1 MTDKKIQIICL
12 YRTFDA
18 IRDRSKKLLSFV
30 EKFSS
35 KSSDLDELEEKL
47 SVVDDL
53 RGQFLD
59 TRSKLYGLVKDED
72 LADIQEHGEEIED
85 ILDKS
90 RYKIRRQLKIAKPP
104 TKVGPDVKPES
115 ETSSSKSKLPDIPL
129 PKFDGH
135 YENWIYFRDQFKSI
149 ICRRENLDDFEK
161 LHYLRMCLCG
171 EAKHLQCNEETF
183 ASLWDALNRR
193 YENKRWLVE
202 KHLGDLFQIPHLTSE
217 NAAGLRSMLDSFLK
231 HIRALNALGI
241 PLDKM
246 SELIF
251 AQMVMMRLHPRIRRE
266 YEAELEESKLPEW
279 KELVIFLENHCR
291 MLENLECLNKSCA
304 PASTSRSTKS
314 FSPASNSRTPSS
326 NRPFAATATRER
338 SKISCFLCRQNHY
351 INQCEEFLKL
361 SPPQRIEKA
370 KSLNLCFNCLSN
382 NHSAAQCTRSLCRSC
397 QKKHHTLLHLESKQ
411 SLAVV
416 PSETIPPEQPKTQ
429 RERPSTEPSVSNTIV
444 SQACRAFPIRRQ
456 VLLNTAIIY
465 VEDALKEFHKVR
477 VLLDSGSMVNFITE
491 DCIQRLGLKKIKGSA
506 QITGVCDNTSSI
518 QYKVRTVIRST
529 TSNYETE
536 IECLVTKKITADLP
550 IEGFD
555 TTSLMIPNNLTLA
568 DPSFNVPNRID
579 VLIGADVYMS
589 ILESNRVPLHNGS
602 PVMQETL
609 FGWVIGGRVE
619 AKKPLVSAFVS
630 NENLDLLL
638 RSFWDTES
646 CGIETGFT
654 TEEDQAEQHFVETH
668 RRQEDGRYMVE
679 LPFKKGCPDLGDS
692 KQMALKRLQALDRRL
707 MRNWNLAT
715 DYADFINEYISLG
728 HMVELGPLDQYVAVP
743 GQDYF
748 LPHHAV
754 EKPDSSTTKCRVV
767 FDGSAVSSNGKSLN
781 ENLLVGPVIQPK
793 LNEIALRFR
802 VPKIAFTT
810 DIGKMYRQ
818 VHVSP
823 NHQQFQQ
830 ILWTPKMTTEPI
842 VYRLTTVTYGL
853 ASAPFQ
859 AVRAVKQLCIDE
871 AARFPEAARVVV
883 EDSYIDDIL
892 TGADTLEQA
901 VRLKDEIIGLFDS
914 GKFELHKWCS
924 NSSEFLQTLP
934 QDKIEKKLMVGE
946 KQSVKALGIVW
957 KPDEDVFMLNVDPV
971 ILGKAE
977 TTKREIL
984 SSISRFF
991 DPIGLAGPITI
1002 VVKLIMQS
1010 LWKKEKGWDEEAD
1023 QEDIDKWVAFKSQ
1036 LASLQQIKVSRCI
1049 LPFSS
1054 ATIQIH
1060 GFCDASNLAY
1070 GACVYVRSTNEN
1082 GQVNMSLVCSRS
1094 RVAPIKKASKSKR
1107 SEPDLTIPRLELCG
1121 ALLLAQLVTDTLNA
1135 LNIRT
1140 DKTVLW
1146 SDSTIALAW
1155 IARRPEQLKQFVANR
1170 VTKIQALTSTME
1182 WRHVGTNDNPADIIS
1197 RGLMPNELQNAKLW
1211 WNGPEFLQAEEPT
1224 WPTGYQEPEEVQET
1238 VSVCAEQPA
1247 ETFPIFEN
1255 ISSYRRMVRVMVWLQ
1270 RFISILKKEVDVPK
1284 TSFMSLNEKTSA
1296 VQQLV
1301 KLVQREAYPDLV
1313 RQLQQGKMIDTKHK
1327 LISLSPFID
1336 DQGVLRVGGRLRNK
1350 TCNFDMKHQYILPP
1364 YHKFTEAIIREYH
1377 RENMHSGNQLTLS
1390 MIREKFWIER
1400 GKSAVKRF
1408 SCLRCFR
1415 QKPKPLQQYM
1425 GELPTDRVELVY
1437 PFYNTGVD
1445 FCGPVYL
1452 KPAIRSTTRVKSYIC
1467 VFVCQ
1472 ATKAIHLEL
1481 VGSLTSVAFIG
1492 ALQRFVS
1499 RRGKCAKLISDNAT
1513 NFVGANND
1521 LKELHELFN
1530 SQPFLR
1536 KLQDFTEE
1544 KAIQWIY
1551 IPPRAPSFG
1560 GLWEAGVRSLKHHLC
1575 RTLGEAILT
1584 FEEMTTVLT
1593 RIEATLNSRP
1603 LCALSDD
1610 PTDYNALTPGHFLI
1624 FRPLNAVAEPDLTS
1638 ANMHSLSRWDKIK
1651 QYVQHFWRRWNVDYI
1666 HQLQQRSKWHTK
1678 VSVEVGQLVIV
1689 REDNVPPQ
1697 QWLLGR
1703 IEELFPGK
1711 DDIVRVVTVRTAR
1724 GVYKRSVSRL
1734 SLLPIKDNDIE
1745 ASNHIG

>member
-279 KELVIFLENHCR
+279 KELVTFLENHCR

-314 FSPASNSRTPSS
+314 FPPASNSRAPSS

-444 SQACRAFPIRRQ
+444 SQACRAFPIR
-456 VLLNTAIIY
+456 
-465 VEDALKEFHKVR
+465 H
-477 VLLDSGSMVNFITE
+477 
-491 DCIQRLGLKKIKGSA
+491 CIQRLGLKKIKGSA
-506 QITGVCDNTSSI
+506 QITGVCGNTSSI

-748 LPHHAV
+748 LPHHA
-754 EKPDSSTTKCRVV
+754 
-767 FDGSAVSSNGKSLN
+767 
-781 ENLLVGPVIQPK
+781 
-793 LNEIALRFR
+793 
-802 VPKIAFTT
+802 
-810 DIGKMYRQ
+810 
-818 VHVSP
+818 
-823 NHQQFQQ
+823 
-830 ILWTPKMTTEPI
+830 
-842 VYRLTTVTYGL
+842 
-853 ASAPFQ
+853 
-859 AVRAVKQLCIDE
+859 
-871 AARFPEAARVVV
+871 
-883 EDSYIDDIL
+883 
-892 TGADTLEQA
+892 
-901 VRLKDEIIGLFDS
+901 
-914 GKFELHKWCS
+914 
-924 NSSEFLQTLP
+924 
-934 QDKIEKKLMVGE
+934 DKIEKKLMVGE

-1082 GQVNMSLVCSRS
+1082 GQVNMSR
-1094 RVAPIKKASKSKR
+1094 RPQSKR
-1107 SEPDLTIPRLELCG
+1107 
-1121 ALLLAQLVTDTLNA
+1121 QV
-1135 LNIRT
+1135 
-1140 DKTVLW
+1140 
-1146 SDSTIALAW
+1146 
-1155 IARRPEQLKQFVANR
+1155 
-1170 VTKIQALTSTME
+1170 
-1182 WRHVGTNDNPADIIS
+1182 NPK
-1197 RGLMPNELQNAKLW
+1197 GQ
-1211 WNGPEFLQAEEPT
+1211 
-1224 WPTGYQEPEEVQET
+1224 
-1238 VSVCAEQPA
+1238 
-1247 ETFPIFEN
+1247 
-1255 ISSYRRMVRVMVWLQ
+1255 
-1270 RFISILKKEVDVPK
+1270 
-1284 TSFMSLNEKTSA
+1284 SL
-1296 VQQLV
+1296 
-1301 KLVQREAYPDLV
+1301 
-1313 RQLQQGKMIDTKHK
+1313 I
-1327 LISLSPFID
+1327 
-1336 DQGVLRVGGRLRNK
+1336 
-1350 TCNFDMKHQYILPP
+1350 
-1364 YHKFTEAIIREYH
+1364 
-1377 RENMHSGNQLTLS
+1377 
-1390 MIREKFWIER
+1390 
-1400 GKSAVKRF
+1400 
-1408 SCLRCFR
+1408 
-1415 QKPKPLQQYM
+1415 
-1425 GELPTDRVELVY
+1425 
-1437 PFYNTGVD
+1437 
-1445 FCGPVYL
+1445 
-1452 KPAIRSTTRVKSYIC
+1452 
-1467 VFVCQ
+1467 
-1472 ATKAIHLEL
+1472 
-1481 VGSLTSVAFIG
+1481 
-1492 ALQRFVS
+1492 
-1499 RRGKCAKLISDNAT
+1499 
-1513 NFVGANND
+1513 
-1521 LKELHELFN
+1521 
-1530 SQPFLR
+1530 
-1536 KLQDFTEE
+1536 
-1544 KAIQWIY
+1544 
-1551 IPPRAPSFG
+1551 
-1560 GLWEAGVRSLKHHLC
+1560 
-1575 RTLGEAILT
+1575 
-1584 FEEMTTVLT
+1584 
-1593 RIEATLNSRP
+1593 
-1603 LCALSDD
+1603 
-1610 PTDYNALTPGHFLI
+1610 
-1624 FRPLNAVAEPDLTS
+1624 
-1638 ANMHSLSRWDKIK
+1638 
-1651 QYVQHFWRRWNVDYI
+1651 
-1666 HQLQQRSKWHTK
+1666 
-1678 VSVEVGQLVIV
+1678 
-1689 REDNVPPQ
+1689 
-1697 QWLLGR
+1697 
-1703 IEELFPGK
+1703 
-1711 DDIVRVVTVRTAR
+1711 
-1724 GVYKRSVSRL
+1724 
-1734 SLLPIKDNDIE
+1734 
-1745 ASNHIG
+1745 